1 MPIVSVHELYTE
13 CLIGYCY
20 TQLENKVFPVV
31 MYGFDSW
38 TTKKAECQR
47 NDAFELWCWRRL
59 LRVLGLQGGQTSQS

>member
-31 MYGFDSW
+31 MYGFESW
-38 TTKKAECQR
+38 IGYSVNQGLSLQHVEECLMKGI
-47 NDAFELWCWRRL
+47 FTE
-59 LRVLGLQGGQTSQS
+59 V